1 MAEVEWVG
9 KLNTYAYAPTPT
21 SSTEEPDMVI
31 CFFTCTQDTE
41 Y

>member
-9 KLNTYAYAPTPT
+9 KLNVYAPSPT

-31 CFFTCTQDTE
+31 CFFTWTQDTE